1 MSHSTLAWRHLAA
14 ASTISLLAACAQTP
28 VVASNPAPR
37 AAATWYH
44 VDFGTSSHVIDATGE
59 QTIAGVTNF
68 LQLNPHAVATII
80 GKTDTVGSVDYNMHL
95 SHQRADAVR
104 DALVYHSNVAAERI
118 ETRWI
123 GQNRQDVAT
132 AGDVPA
138 KENRV
143 VDITIQ

>member
-1 MSHSTLAWRHLAA
+1 
-14 ASTISLLAACAQTP
+14 
-28 VVASNPAPR
+28 
-37 AAATWYH
+37 
-44 VDFGTSSHVIDATGE
+44 
-59 QTIAGVTNF
+59 
-68 LQLNPHAVATII
+68 
-80 GKTDTVGSVDYNMHL
+80 MHL

-143 VDITIQ
+143 VDIAIQ